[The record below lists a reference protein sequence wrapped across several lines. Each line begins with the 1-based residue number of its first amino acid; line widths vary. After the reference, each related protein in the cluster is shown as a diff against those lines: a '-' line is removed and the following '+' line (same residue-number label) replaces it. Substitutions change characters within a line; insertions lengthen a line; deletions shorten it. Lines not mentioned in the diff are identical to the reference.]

1 MTSLNADEI
10 EGDRAKSKWEAELAF
25 SLQDWLD
32 FHKTPRKVFAR
43 RPLTREMRPYER
55 LAMREAKLLLDE
67 GKISILSRVERNT
80 FNAENTVVYVAE
92 RVIW

>member
-1 MTSLNADEI
+1 MILPNTDEA
-10 EGDRAKSKWEAELAF
+10 EGDQAKSKWEAELAF

-67 GKISILSRVERNT
+67 GKISILTRVERNT
-80 FNAENTVVYVAE
+80 FNAGITVIYLAE
-92 RVIW
+92 RVTW